1 MKFSKRIVA
10 ALTAVFLLLSFA
22 ACSGNNT
29 DTTTAAGVT
38 ESTVPQVDV
47 VIPSPDYEVKI
58 RIASTNDYMGLI
70 TSKIATDKGYA
81 CDIEASCESYADV
94 SQKLLNG
101 TADIGVLPLG
111 DAVKLY
117 EDSDGAVKIISAC
130 AGISYQIIT
139 SDTSIDSVSD
149 LRGKTVYSAVGGTY
163 AESVVRFIFEENGVS
178 FDDVIVSD
186 SLSYSEIAQKATAG
200 EIEICLLPEPYAS
213 SVCTSNENY
222 KRAVS
227 LDDAY
232 TAETGNDSLLGCFVA
247 RTEFIESHPELVTE
261 FLEFS
266 EIFTNYYTL
275 FTDGAALDLYAS
287 RYFSTA
293 ILAGETLLNSELK
306 FAKGEAL
313 VTLVEAN
320 LGTAFETDVAAT
332 DLCYTVQ

>member
-1 MKFSKRIVA
+1 MKKLKRIFA

-47 VIPSPDYEVKI
+47 VIPSPDYDVKI
-58 RIASTNDYMGLI
+58 RIAATNDYMGLI
-70 TSKIATDKGYA
+70 TSKITTDKGYA
-81 CDIEASCESYADV
+81 CDVDNSCASYADV
-94 SQKLLNG
+94 SQKLING
-101 TADIGVLPLG
+101 TADVGVLPLN

-117 EDSDGAVKIISAC
+117 EDTDGAVKIIFAC

-178 FDDVIVSD
+178 FDEVIVSD
-186 SLSYSEIAQKATAG
+186 SLTHSEIAQKASAG

-227 LDDAY
+227 LDSAY
-232 TAETGNDSLLGCFVA
+232 TAETGNESLLGCFVA
-247 RTEFIESHPELVTE
+247 RTEFIESHPELISE
-261 FLEFS
+261 LLEFS

-287 RYFSTA
+287 RYFSSVL
-293 ILAGETLLNSELK
+293 LAGETLLNSNLK
-306 FAKGEAL
+306 FAKGDALIAL
-313 VTLVEAN
+313 VDAN
-320 LGTAFETDVAAT
+320 LGITFETDLTAA